1 MITGITEPI
10 EFTFL
15 FVAPFLYVI
24 HCVFAGLSYMFMH
37 ILNVGVGMTFSGGII
52 DLALFGILQGNAK
65 TNWIYIVLV
74 GLGYFVLYY
83 FLFKILIN
91 QFNLKTPGRE
101 EEDEETK
108 LYTRADY
115 DKEKNKGQEQDVG
128 SGDSGSAMIVNGL
141 GGKSNI
147 SDLDSCATRL
157 RVTVLDGEKVDEK
170 ILKLS
175 GALGVIQK
183 GNGVQVI
190 YGPKVTVIKS
200 KLEEYLESPQSDSEA
215 VIPIVEKLPE
225 KEQVPETED
234 GKAKTQE
241 IFAAPI
247 DGDLQSIT
255 AAPDEAF
262 SNKMVGDGI
271 VIFPTGETIYAPCD
285 AEITVVFPTKHAI
298 GLTSL
303 NGTEILIHVGIDT
316 VKLDGKGFDVF
327 VKTGDQV
334 KKGDRL
340 MKADMDYLADH
351 APSSAIPI
359 VVTNLTE
366 DQKIKL
372 IKTGAI
378 KSGEEA
384 FVIES

>member
-1 MITGITEPI
+1 
-10 EFTFL
+10 
-15 FVAPFLYVI
+15 
-24 HCVFAGLSYMFMH
+24 
-37 ILNVGVGMTFSGGII
+37 MTFSGGII
-52 DLALFGILQGNAK
+52 DLTLFGILQGNAK
-65 TNWIYIVLV
+65 TNWIYIVIV
-74 GLGYFVLYY
+74 GAGYFILYY

-91 QFNLKTPGRE
+91 KFNLKTPGRE

-115 DKEKNKGQEQDVG
+115 DKEKNKGKNQGVESSDPA
-128 SGDSGSAMIVNGL
+128 SAMIVNGL
-141 GGKSNI
+141 GGKTNI

-157 RVTVLDGEKVDEK
+157 RVTVLDGEKVDER

-200 KLEEYLESPQSDSEA
+200 KLDEYLESSESDQET
-215 VIPIVEKLPE
+215 VIPMVEKLPD
-225 KEQVPETED
+225 KEEITETKD
-234 GKAKTQE
+234 DKTKTRE

-255 AAPDEAF
+255 AAPDEGF
-262 SNKMVGDGI
+262 SSKMVGDGI
-271 VIFPTGETIYAPCD
+271 VIFPTGDTIYAPCD
-285 AEITVVFPTKHAI
+285 ADVTLVFPTKHAI

-303 NGTEILIHVGIDT
+303 NGAEILIHVGIDT
-316 VKLDGKGFDVF
+316 VKLEGKGFDVF
-327 VKTGDQV
+327 VKTGDKV
-334 KKGDRL
+334 KKGDLL
-340 MKADMDYLADH
+340 MKVDMNYLADH
-351 APSSAIPI
+351 APSTAIPI

-366 DQKIKL
+366 DQKIIL

-378 KSGEEA
+378 KSSEDA
-384 FVIES
+384 FAIES